1 MATPGDVAGEDPVGA
16 ESIGC
21 TGGLKA
27 QLSVS
32 LGVSCTCEVAV
43 GSVKMA
49 APSFHMQ
56 VPAHYLSAYV
66 DIRRLKKQLEE
77 VVHNAQRQRATVRV
91 S

>member
-1 MATPGDVAGEDPVGA
+1 
-16 ESIGC
+16 
-21 TGGLKA
+21 
-27 QLSVS
+27 
-32 LGVSCTCEVAV
+32 
-43 GSVKMA
+43 MA